1 MTEPLSFSKAEKLGN
16 LPRTPRGALHRS
28 MSAFEIT
35 SEPTKD
41 HPGRHVETTSAAGLN
56 EMIRLSMVADEEKAA
71 ALAAAAAEDGD
82 ALDGVPGAEDAR
94 VLNVEDEL
102 ASAVESG
109 DLHRI
114 ERASTSASQ
123 LTGSSSP
130 SLDGSPS
137 RKHVRRQSRVE
148 HVELPTALVDAVSS
162 NMTRLLQLFAV
173 WDTDGDGTIGPKEFE
188 RALIAL
194 GLVPNRDDARKLFEL
209 LDQDESGAVS
219 VEELIRLKSAIEA
232 AKRGRGARAEG
243 SAAEQSRFSRANT
256 QHGLFGGRKLAFGSA
271 SDPARKSFA
280 LLRAYVIQPMLGALW
295 KQPLQPHHALSG
307 EGDWMAEAAA
317 LRKRHFHYEPG
328 LVESVREH
336 VLGAQAGLQEGC
348 SQATHELGELLSEV
362 RQADLKLMELRL
374 SQRKQAKEE
383 EDVVSRFSV
392 YLQYLA
398 ADLERALI
406 NIERYALPLR
416 GPEAPKRGKSG
427 RMITDNARASDVAR
441 RCSFADFKGGA
452 KASAP
457 AADHG
462 RRGDEGLGQRSDP
475 DGGLFGAEFATA
487 AHGLAGAPIARWLDK
502 FAPLP
507 GQKKQLRCV
516 AQVYLGLVAAWVIVT
531 LIGFALDVRV
541 GVRETCELYHYVCAA
556 PWGVNNDTYICG
568 LGGPENDTITVA
580 PASCD
585 AAGLMVRAA
594 VDALNGTS
602 LAATTAAC
610 STATSTSWLYILPLP
625 LDVAISVWPTRM
637 WRRNMH
643 NKAVRKLILWTPTVP
658 LVLLQLLMRAAVLCS
673 VARYSQDL
681 TFAIVNAVEGF
692 ALLLQTFVFI
702 FMDAQKV
709 TAPGMRSLFALTMI
723 GRFFVSFYLRQ
734 TTIKWVEQY
743 PLLPQTGLTAGFGT
757 SSRQSIISSIDYT
770 VIALMAS
777 SLLSVLLHPTEL
789 AIVRIR
795 ADVQGYLNWRDHY
808 IKRMALQ
815 ATRRDQ
821 DVADAALRVKS
832 WFTHARWAKQARA
845 IARASTLGSAR
856 TASRRRKRSEAAA
869 AVRRSEAQA
878 AAEGSAAPSGDWRN
892 DPMAA

>member
-1 MTEPLSFSKAEKLGN
+1 MRGGGIDVEESITFECPRPKSRSSREPSKKSG
-16 LPRTPRGALHRS
+16 
-28 MSAFEIT
+28 
-35 SEPTKD
+35 
-41 HPGRHVETTSAAGLN
+41 
-56 EMIRLSMVADEEKAA
+56 LSMADAA
-71 ALAAAAAEDGD
+71 DHFARADTDGDGVITQKELAAYATEVAEEARRSEMMADDDDVEG
-82 ALDGVPGAEDAR
+82 GAR
-94 VLNVEDEL
+94 RR
-102 ASAVESG
+102 S
-109 DLHRI
+109 
-114 ERASTSASQ
+114 
-123 LTGSSSP
+123 
-130 SLDGSPS
+130 GSPS
-137 RKHVRRQSRVE
+137 WPAAMREASTVQ
-148 HVELPTALVDAVSS
+148 LPAALVSAISS

-173 WDTDGDGTIGPKEFE
+173 WDTDGDGTISPREFE
-188 RALIAL
+188 RALLQLSIQTQPAD
-194 GLVPNRDDARKLFEL
+194 RSKLFRL
-209 LDQDESGAVS
+209 IDADGSGDIR
-219 VEELIRLKSAIEA
+219 VEELIALKVAIE
-232 AKRGRGARAEG
+232 GARRDKARRRTVALCEAKAAGADAATLAEM
-243 SAAEQSRFSRANT
+243 SRAMT
-256 QHGLFGGRKLAFGSA
+256 QSSSHSFIKDSGLGELTESIGGRRVVVQGDTGEKIKGACSTL
-271 SDPARKSFA
+271 RN
-280 LLRAYVIQPMLGALW
+280 LLVKPMLGALW
-295 KQPLQPHHALSG
+295 KQPLQPHHALSL
-307 EGDWMAEAAA
+307 EPDWHEMADEAFDVHG
-317 LRKRHFHYEPG
+317 KHHFHYEPG
-328 LVESVREH
+328 LVPSVREH
-336 VLGAQAGLQEGC
+336 VLKCQAGLQEGC

-427 RMITDNARASDVAR
+427 RMITDNARAADVAR

-462 RRGDEGLGQRSDP
+462 RRGDEGLGQRTDP

-568 LGGPENDTITVA
+568 LGGPDNDTITVA

-610 STATSTSWLYILPLP
+610 STAMSTSWLYILPLP

-757 SSRQSIISSIDYT
+757 SSRGRCRGGRVSTLRAHTTTGGRGPWRTWRHSTLLAAGCWRPLAARLSFGLLYSSSL
-770 VIALMAS
+770 ALLCAFWRCFHLRRAS
-777 SLLSVLLHPTEL
+777 SWRAFVAFSRSQNIPNWGTRLCSELWLLSKTIHHHTTSHCNVTHIPHRTPRLVRLSLQHTPSPSVRVPALSQCEWL
-789 AIVRIR
+789 A
-795 ADVQGYLNWRDHY
+795 
-808 IKRMALQ
+808 
-815 ATRRDQ
+815 
-821 DVADAALRVKS
+821 
-832 WFTHARWAKQARA
+832 
-845 IARASTLGSAR
+845 
-856 TASRRRKRSEAAA
+856 
-869 AVRRSEAQA
+869 
-878 AAEGSAAPSGDWRN
+878 
-892 DPMAA
+892 